1 MTVLDDIPVRPLI
14 RRRAA
19 ALSAKT
25 LTRKKMRLQ

>member
-25 LTRKKMRLQ
+25 L